1 MFDLSL
7 LDLRI
12 KNNFRL
18 NLYENFNTLLQF
30 FFLVVFCFGQVK
42 DPETGELVNLKYDKK
57 SGSYYLFGLDK
68 MELLDKN
75 VFQGKFMGASDSLV
89 FFKTELD
96 GGKILEQEIA
106 SIKNL
111 VLESNVIDNNILV
124 YNNPKTETNCKGIK
138 NKTNSFIY

>member
-1 MFDLSL
+1 MKIL
-7 LDLRI
+7 LHHFI
-12 KNNFRL
+12 
-18 NLYENFNTLLQF
+18 F
-30 FFLVVFCFGQVK
+30 FFLVILSFGQVK

-75 VFQGKFMGASDSLV
+75 LFQGKFMGASDSLV

-111 VLESNVIDNNILV
+111 VLESGSDVIDNNIFNKN
-124 YNNPKTETNCKGIK
+124 YITIQKPKRIVKESKIK
-138 NKTNSFIY
+138 QILSFINIFKFIKIIY

>member
-1 MFDLSL
+1 MKIL
-7 LDLRI
+7 I
-12 KNNFRL
+12 H
-18 NLYENFNTLLQF
+18 YFNF

-57 SGSYYLFGLDK
+57 SRSYYLFGLDK

-75 VFQGKFMGASDSLV
+75 LFQGKFMGASDSLV

-106 SIKNL
+106 SIKSL
-111 VLESNVIDNNILV
+111 VLESGSDVIDNNIFNKN
-124 YNNPKTETNCKGIK
+124 YITIQNPKRIVKESIIK
-138 NKTNSFIY
+138 QILSFINIFKFIKIIY

>member
-1 MFDLSL
+1 MKIL
-7 LDLRI
+7 LHYFI
-12 KNNFRL
+12 
-18 NLYENFNTLLQF
+18 F
-30 FFLVVFCFGQVK
+30 FFLVILSFGQVK

-68 MELLDKN
+68 MELLDNN

-96 GGKILEQEIA
+96 GGKILEQNLS

-111 VLESNVIDNNILV
+111 VLESGSNVIKNNTFNKKYITIEKPNTIVKESKIKRILSAI
-124 YNNPKTETNCKGIK
+124 NIFKFIK
-138 NKTNSFIY
+138 IIY

>member
-1 MFDLSL
+1 MNIL
-7 LDLRI
+7 I
-12 KNNFRL
+12 
-18 NLYENFNTLLQF
+18 YYFNF

-68 MELLDKN
+68 MELLDN
-75 VFQGKFMGASDSLV
+75 NLFQGQFMGASDSLV

-96 GGKILEQEIA
+96 GGKILEQEIE

-111 VLESNVIDNNILV
+111 VLESGSQVIDNNIFNKN
-124 YNNPKTETNCKGIK
+124 YITIQKPKQIVKESKIK
-138 NKTNSFIY
+138 QLLSFLNIFKFIKIIY